1 MLITVASFPWRLTH
15 NEHNILGVSPAFVL
29 ITNVTR
35 LAVIF
40 FWKSQACQVII
51 VKRRSSLAEADRMHE
66 NIGANCHLCLI
77 WQV

>member
-29 ITNVTR
+29 ITNVTK

-40 FWKSQACQVII
+40 LGEI
-51 VKRRSSLAEADRMHE
+51 SSLPGDYCKAEKQS
-66 NIGANCHLCLI
+66 G
-77 WQV
+77 